1 MSSTPKLVPIN
12 QGPAVAVDCRA
23 PHEVAPAQAPFANA
37 VLDWIDRPIACVDVD
52 GRIRFAND
60 SFAAYVG
67 LARAT
72 LAGRDIEDAFEGSD
86 AAVIAPQ
93 VLDMARG
100 VGRRE
105 RASAAGFSLRVE
117 RDAAGRAC
125 GCILVGPETLAP
137 ADTAEPR
144 EPGATARLLDADFA
158 LDFIDALPLPA
169 LAIRRD
175 LRIARVSERARDLFD
190 DGPALRVAHLL
201 DEEIGSD
208 AWGSIATAVRHAF
221 DGETVVLAPLAGYH
235 RPLHLIPLRAWRDG
249 SAREVAHVLL
259 LGAPADGAAAPLLPP
274 GGLYGYLDALPL
286 AVAYFD
292 RQRRVLFANRQGHAL
307 FAGPVAAD
315 LAERIDHAWFG
326 DHIAFEQ
333 LVPQAEGEPRW
344 IRLTL
349 VPNRANGEVVGVYG
363 IGLDVHGER
372 LARSEIE
379 TRELR
384 VRQFIDNV
392 PLAIAYLDAQFRVTV
407 ANRAFAQALGLDG
420 AISPGQPIEELL
432 GRAMGADLDI
442 AIERIN
448 LGQSHVDERL
458 LPLFNAPGAEPLS
471 RWVEVRW
478 LPDFDHGGS
487 LGLGARPRGSYL
499 IFRDVHDARQARA
512 AYDASVEEMQ
522 RAMNSI
528 GTPIA
533 LIDTD
538 DSLRFA
544 NSSLRELLGGEH
556 IGNPVGRPA
565 SEIVSPQVAAVLE
578 PMLARAR
585 DGFEVSTER
594 ELTAP
599 GGGRRWWRMRCVP
612 QRAVDGT
619 VSGVYL
625 VLFDVDDLK
634 GQQRELQA
642 SQEELRR
649 ANSLLSSHLDNSPLA
664 ALELDADLGIT
675 RWTDRAERLFGW
687 DREMVHGRSVWDL
700 EITGLGEV
708 DAITRSFALVL
719 SGLQQRVSALQ
730 RVTRADGSRIWCEW
744 YISALADETGTVT
757 SIFALVQDVNQRV
770 EAEARLQ
777 QLAAFD
783 SLTGLPNRS
792 SLQFELAQA
801 LDRARRT
808 GHGVAALFIDLD
820 HFKNVNDTLGHRVGD
835 QLLLAVARILK
846 SCVRKSDTV
855 SRMGGDEFMVVIEH
869 PKVRPAAQHIANKVL
884 AALNQPIPV
893 EGHMLTVAGSVGIAI
908 FPEHGNDAN
917 QLLKNADVAMY
928 HAKERGKGRFEFYSD
943 DLAREHE
950 EQALIEFSLRVAMA
964 TNQLRLH
971 YQPRVGVND
980 GLIDGAEALL
990 RWTHPE
996 LGEIPPKKFIRV
1008 AEETG
1013 LIFDLGI
1020 WVFRRAC
1027 EQLREWSRAGI
1038 EFGTISVNFSARQLL
1053 MRDLIDRIS
1062 TILVETGADPHWL
1075 ELEVTETS
1083 MLYDVALTKKVIAS
1097 LKRLGM
1103 RIAIDDF
1110 GTGFSSLSHLQQLEV
1125 DALKIDQSFV
1135 RDLLHDTGDAA
1146 ITRAVISL
1154 GRGIGLQVIAE
1165 GVENR
1170 AQLAFLKECGCDAYQ
1185 GFLFSPAV
1193 DPAIFAGM
1201 LRDQAALG
1209 QRPIALPNTPD

>member
-1 MSSTPKLVPIN
+1 MSSPPKLIPIVP
-12 QGPAVAVDCRA
+12 GPAATADHRA

-37 VLDWIDRPIACVDVD
+37 VLDWIDRPVACIDSD
-52 GRIRFAND
+52 GRIRLAND
-60 SFAAYVG
+60 DFAAYVG
-67 LARAT
+67 LARSA
-72 LAGRDIEDAFEGSD
+72 LAGRRIDDALEGS
-86 AAVIAPQ
+86 AAAGLGALA
-93 VLDMARG
+93 LDMARG
-100 VGRRE
+100 TARRE
-105 RASAAGFSLRVE
+105 RLSQGGFSLRVD

-125 GCILVGPETLAP
+125 GCVLVGPEIAP
-137 ADTAEPR
+137 AP
-144 EPGATARLLDADFA
+144 DAD
-158 LDFIDALPLPA
+158 A
-169 LAIRRD
+169 LAQ
-175 LRIARVSERARDLFD
+175 A
-190 DGPALRVAHLL
+190 
-201 DEEIGSD
+201 
-208 AWGSIATAVRHAF
+208 
-221 DGETVVLAPLAGYH
+221 VLAATPDA
-235 RPLHLIPLRAWRDG
+235 
-249 SAREVAHVLL
+249 
-259 LGAPADGAAAPLLPP
+259 LLPP
-274 GGLYGYLDALPL
+274 PDGGFYGYLDALPL

-292 RQRRVLFANRQGHAL
+292 HQHHVTFGNRQGHAL
-307 FAGPVAAD
+307 FGGSLALD
-315 LAERIDHAWFG
+315 LAGHLDHALAG
-326 DHIAFEQ
+326 EHIAYEQ
-333 LVPQAEGEPRW
+333 LLPQPDGEPHWLR
-344 IRLTL
+344 ITL
-349 VPNRANGEVVGVYG
+349 VPNRAGAEVVGVYG
-363 IGLDVHGER
+363 IALDVHGER

-379 TRELR
+379 GRELR

-392 PLAIAYLDAQFRVTV
+392 PLALAYLDAQFRVSV
-407 ANRAFAQALGLDG
+407 ANRAFSLALGLDG
-420 AISPGQPIEELL
+420 ASAAGRPIVELL
-432 GRAMGADLDI
+432 GHAMDCELDAAI
-442 AIERIN
+442 ARIRHGES
-448 LGQSHVDERL
+448 LVEERL
-458 LPLFNAPGAEPLS
+458 LPLFGQPGERHTA

-478 LPDFDHGGS
+478 LPDFDPGSS
-487 LGLGARPRGSYL
+487 LGIGAEPRGSYL
-499 IFRDVHDARQARA
+499 IFRDVHEARQARA
-512 AYDASVEEMQ
+512 AYDASVQELQ

-533 LIDTD
+533 LFDTD
-538 DSLRFA
+538 DRLRFA
-544 NSSLRELLGGEH
+544 NSSLRELFGITDEA
-556 IGNPVGRPA
+556 VGRPA
-565 SEIVSPQVAAVLE
+565 SELATPRVIDVIG
-578 PMLARAR
+578 PMMARAR
-585 DGFEVSTER
+585 EGYEVTTER
-594 ELTAP
+594 ELPAP
-599 GGGRRWWRMRCVP
+599 DGRRRWWRLRFVP
-612 QRAVDGT
+612 QRGADGA

-664 ALELDADLGIT
+664 ALELDADLAIT
-675 RWTDRAERLFGW
+675 RWTERAERLFGW
-687 DREMVHGRSVWDL
+687 QRDLVQGRSVWDL
-700 EITGLGEV
+700 EMIGLGEV

-744 YISALADETGTVT
+744 YISALADETGAVT

-893 EGHMLTVAGSVGIAI
+893 EGHMLTVAGSVGIAV

-950 EQALIEFSLRVAMA
+950 EQSLIEFSLRVAMA

-971 YQPRVGVND
+971 YQPRVGVAD
-980 GLIDGAEALL
+980 GLIEGAEALL

-996 LGEIPPKKFIRV
+996 LGEVPPKKFIRV

-1027 EQLREWSRAGI
+1027 EQLREWQRAGI
-1038 EFGTISVNFSARQLL
+1038 DFGTVSVNFSARQLL

-1062 TILVETGADPHWL
+1062 TILVETGADPAWL

-1083 MLYDVALTKKVIAS
+1083 MLFDVAMTKKVIAA

-1103 RIAIDDF
+1103 SIAIDDF
-1110 GTGFSSLSHLQQLEV
+1110 GTGYSSLSHLQQLEV
-1125 DALKIDQSFV
+1125 DALKVDQSFV

-1154 GRGIGLQVIAE
+1154 GRGIGLHVIAE

-1185 GFLFSPAV
+1185 GYLFSPAV
-1193 DPAIFAGM
+1193 APEVFADM
-1201 LRDQAALG
+1201 LREQMTAG
-1209 QRPIALPNTPD
+1209 RRPITPSSAGR

>member
-1 MSSTPKLVPIN
+1 MSSPKLVPLSPT
-12 QGPAVAVDCRA
+12 QTMLSDRRA
-23 PHEVAPAQAPFANA
+23 PHEVSPAQAPFVQA
-37 VLDWIDRPIACVDVD
+37 VLDWIDRPIACLDSA
-52 GRIRFAND
+52 GRLRFAND
-60 SFAAYVG
+60 AFAAYTG
-67 LARAT
+67 LARGALAGLPIDEALAGSPAAT
-72 LAGRDIEDAFEGSD
+72 LAPLARAMASGGSH
-86 AAVIAPQ
+86 
-93 VLDMARG
+93 
-100 VGRRE
+100 RE
-105 RASAAGFSLRVE
+105 RASQAGFSLRIE
-117 RDAAGRAC
+117 RDADGLVC
-125 GCILVGPETLAP
+125 GCILLGPEILPAGGD
-137 ADTAEPR
+137 ADTRSA
-144 EPGATARLLDADFA
+144 AD
-158 LDFIDALPLPA
+158 
-169 LAIRRD
+169 
-175 LRIARVSERARDLFD
+175 
-190 DGPALRVAHLL
+190 
-201 DEEIGSD
+201 
-208 AWGSIATAVRHAF
+208 
-221 DGETVVLAPLAGYH
+221 
-235 RPLHLIPLRAWRDG
+235 
-249 SAREVAHVLL
+249 
-259 LGAPADGAAAPLLPP
+259 LGAPVAADLAAPVA
-274 GGLYGYLDALPL
+274 GGVHAQLDALPL
-286 AVAYFD
+286 AVAYLD
-292 RQRRVLFANRQGHAL
+292 RERRVVSGNRQGQLL
-307 FAGPVAAD
+307 FAGPVGGEIAG
-315 LAERIDHAWFG
+315 RIDQAFTGHAV
-326 DHIAFEQ
+326 AFEH
-333 LVPQAEGEPRW
+333 LVPQAGSEPRW
-344 IRLTL
+344 MRITL
-349 VPNRANGEVVGVYG
+349 MPDLAGDEVAGVHG
-363 IGLDVHGER
+363 IALDVHGER

-379 TRELR
+379 SRELR

-392 PLAIAYLDAQFRVTV
+392 PLAIAWLDDQHRIGV
-407 ANRAFAQALGLDG
+407 ANRAFSNAFGRDAASTMGR
-420 AISPGQPIEELL
+420 PIADLL
-432 GRAMGADLDI
+432 GEPMGADLD
-442 AIERIN
+442 AALAR
-448 LGQSHVDERL
+448 LQRGLSYVDERL
-458 LPLFNAPGAEPLS
+458 LPIFTLPGSEAAP

-478 LPDFDHGGS
+478 LPDFDHGGA
-487 LGLGARPRGSYL
+487 LGFGARPRGSYL
-499 IFRDVHDARQARA
+499 IFRDVHETRQARA
-512 AYDASVEEMQ
+512 AYDASVAELQ

-533 LIDTD
+533 LFDTD
-538 DSLRFA
+538 SRLRFA
-544 NSSLRELLGGEH
+544 NASLCELLGQGRCDAD
-556 IGNPVGRPA
+556 IGKPA
-565 SEIVSPQVAAVLE
+565 DELLPAEVLTIVA

-585 DGFEVSTER
+585 EGFEVSTER
-594 ELTAP
+594 ELP
-599 GGGRRWWRMRCVP
+599 LSDGSRRWWRLRFVP
-612 QRAVDGT
+612 QRGLDGA
-619 VSGVYL
+619 VSGVYI

-634 GQQRELQA
+634 GQQRELQL

-664 ALELDADLGIT
+664 ALELNADLAIT
-675 RWTDRAERLFGW
+675 RWTERAERLFGW
-687 DREMVHGRSVWDL
+687 NRELVQGRSVWDL
-700 EITGLGEV
+700 EMVGLGEV

-744 YISALADETGTVT
+744 YISALADETGAVT

-893 EGHMLTVAGSVGIAI
+893 EGHMLTVAGSVGIAV
-908 FPEHGNDAN
+908 FPEHGQDAN

-928 HAKERGKGRFEFYSD
+928 HAKERGKGRFEFYSE

-950 EQALIEFSLRVAMA
+950 EQSLIEFSLRVAMA

-971 YQPRVGVND
+971 YQPRVNVAD
-980 GLIDGAEALL
+980 GYIEGAEALL

-996 LGEIPPKKFIRV
+996 LGEVPPKKFIRV

-1027 EQLREWSRAGI
+1027 EQLREWQRAGI
-1038 EFGTISVNFSARQLL
+1038 DFGNISVNFSARQLL

-1075 ELEVTETS
+1075 EVEVTETS
-1083 MLYDVALTKKVIAS
+1083 MLYDVALTKKVIAA

-1125 DALKIDQSFV
+1125 DALKVDQSFV

-1154 GRGIGLQVIAE
+1154 GRGIGLHVIAE

-1170 AQLAFLKECGCDAYQ
+1170 AQLAFLRECGCDAYQ
-1185 GFLFSPAV
+1185 GYLFSPAV
-1193 DPAIFAGM
+1193 PAETFAGM
-1201 LRDQAALG
+1201 LREQMSLG
-1209 QRPIALPNTPD
+1209 RRLSAPSGARGH